1 MKMKSTIII
10 VSLLLMGR
18 FFPAIAGQSATTQI
32 EETTAIG
39 DQIQVT
45 GPVLRIYFIGTI
57 SDIIQHYE
65 YEGYN
70 YTIFTAQRAIGL
82 EVQRYNI
89 ISRAF
94 GITHYR
100 NMQVSFSEEV
110 FTFHGFFGNRFVFG
124 YFEYTDF

>member
-1 MKMKSTIII
+1 MKMKSTIILT
-10 VSLLLMGR
+10 SFLLMGS
-18 FFPAIAGQSATTQI
+18 FFPAIVGQSVSTSI
-32 EETTAIG
+32 EKNNTIS
-39 DQIQVT
+39 DQIQAT

-70 YTIFTAQRAIGL
+70 YTIFTAQRAIGI

-94 GITHYR
+94 GVTHYR
-100 NMQVSFSEEV
+100 NMQVSFAEEL
-110 FTFHGFFGNRFVFG
+110 FTFHGFFGNLFVCG